1 MLTPTRPALCARRAL
16 LGRQAQRS
24 SSAASLPR
32 RSARASA
39 SPEDK
44 PPQPPAP
51 EAPRL
56 RKAPPTS
63 NLYDPV
69 ASLSRFLTR
78 RFGIV
83 GGLSLFAVLA
93 VTEGAEIVRAL
104 LEENGAVE
112 VATAVPR
119 TLPSGLVVTDT
130 KLGAG
135 SEPQPGD
142 FLGMQLTVST
152 TDPSSGETVYLLG
165 GAEGGRAASLV
176 FNKAKLPAVAG
187 LEEGLKG
194 MKRGGVREIVIP
206 ANVGLRQKVA
216 GLPSGPSPFPLRVL
230 VKLEEVSPSYA
241 FS

>member
-165 GAEGGRAASLV
+165 GAEGGL
-176 FNKAKLPAVAG
+176 
-187 LEEGLKG
+187 
-194 MKRGGVREIVIP
+194 KRGGVREIVIP

>member
-1 MLTPTRPALCARRAL
+1 MFAPSLPAPCAR
-16 LGRQAQRS
+16 LGHQARRSS
-24 SSAASLPR
+24 SSAAAPPR
-32 RSARASA
+32 RCARANA
-39 SPEDK
+39 APEDE
-44 PPQPPAP
+44 PAQPAP
-51 EAPRL
+51 ETPKL

-104 LEENGAVE
+104 LEERGGGE
-112 VATAVPR
+112 VAAVPR
-119 TLPSGLVVTDT
+119 TLASGLVLTDT

-135 SEPQPGD
+135 AEPQPGD

-152 TDPSSGETVYLLG
+152 TDPTSGETVYLLG
-165 GAEGGRAASLV
+165 SAEGGRAASLV
-176 FNKAKLPAVAG
+176 FNKAKASSLAG
-187 LEEGLKG
+187 LEEGLQG
-194 MKRGGVREIVIP
+194 MKRGGVREVVIP
-206 ANVGLRQKVA
+206 ANVGLRAKVA